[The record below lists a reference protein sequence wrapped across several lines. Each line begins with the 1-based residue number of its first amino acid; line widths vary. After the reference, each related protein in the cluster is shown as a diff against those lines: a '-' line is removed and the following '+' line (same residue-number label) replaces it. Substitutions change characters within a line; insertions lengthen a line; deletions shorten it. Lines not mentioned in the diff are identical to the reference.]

1 MPPRSAFEFPITQG
15 FGPGV
20 AADGPGTFR
29 GQRIPNMN
37 KGFDYGATLG
47 TPIPATTAGTVI
59 QAHDSGD
66 GWGISVKV
74 RDPNGFVHNYGH
86 MQAAN
91 VRVGQ
96 SIERGQVLGAVGYT
110 GRTDPVGPDGA
121 HLSYDVLN
129 ESTGEF
135 VDPSPWVGGG
145 SMNNY
150 ENMPDRGNNPVSFAN
165 MPNTGNNPN
174 EFVNMQSGSDPL
186 MQRIQALIQ
195 VITDPKAEP
204 FAAAQ
209 AAQALDGLVAVW
221 KLQNPYTPIDVAI
234 KQAEMQRQYEQR
246 QDQRTDSMYN
256 AALGEFTAKGNAQQQ
271 NFQNELGLSDRR
283 DQREYDI
290 FGAQRQYGVDQQ
302 QLADAEFANR
312 LLHFNALA
320 GNSDRE
326 LNNAQAQVSRSLQG
340 KNVGT
345 QRANQIDQ
353 TTMQAAAL
361 APPGGAEY
369 VPGMEPGGL
378 VATALRNIGATVPH
392 DAFRFPDATRG
403 QGFVNINPAQTL
415 LDQDAALGVSG
426 PIPEIPGFSP
436 IAPPTPPNYGE
447 MGITAQNPADLIAG
461 IRGNAPPTPPN
472 LDMSGYPQHPGY
484 GPLTGPPSLAGLL
497 SGGFNVNKPQN
508 FFNPGQRS
516 FSQNVPIPGPNGP
529 VTVYPFMSHEF
540 GPQMGSAYAQAV
552 TPPQRPPA
560 PPSGMNLPVLGNIN
574 PPSIPNIGGMNPM
587 DLLGILSP
595 GLGKASDIL
604 GLFGMGR

>member
-1 MPPRSAFEFPITQG
+1 MTRSWNIRYAGGKPVYATPEQMAQALRNAG
-15 FGPGV
+15 FSEEMIPTMV
-20 AADGPGTFR
+20 AIGMAESGGAL
-29 GQRIPNMN
+29 NVYN
-37 KGFDYGATLG
+37 DYGAWHHGPWQISGIHTGREQQENPQLYDL
-47 TPIPATTAGTVI
+47 
-59 QAHDSGD
+59 QA
-66 GWGISVKV
+66 
-74 RDPNGFVHNYGH
+74 N
-86 MQAAN
+86 AN
-91 VRVGQ
+91 MAKKIYDQQG
-96 SIERGQVLGAVGYT
+96 LGAWEAYTVGT
-110 GRTDPVGPDGA
+110 HQQFLP
-121 HLSYDVLN
+121 
-129 ESTGEF
+129 
-135 VDPSPWVGGG
+135 GGG
-145 SMNNY
+145 
-150 ENMPDRGNNPVSFAN
+150 RGMVNQNSAPTLDQMYA
-165 MPNTGNNPN
+165 PTTPTTGGG
-174 EFVNMQSGSDPL
+174 GSDPL
-186 MQRIQALIQ
+186 MQRIQAIIQ
-195 VITDPKAEP
+195 MITDPKADP
-204 FAAAQ
+204 VAAAQ

-484 GPLTGPPSLAGLL
+484 GPMTGPPSLAGLMG
-497 SGGFNVNKPQN
+497 GGFNVNKPESTPPPPPSTPYSAPLNGSPPWYQRGTRDTPHTEQVGMGG
-508 FFNPGQRS
+508 FNP
-516 FSQNVPIPGPNGP
+516 NVAPPRPP
-529 VTVYPFMSHEF
+529 
-540 GPQMGSAYAQAV
+540 
-552 TPPQRPPA
+552 TPPQIGDIFGLGSP
-560 PPSGMNLPVLGNIN
+560 NL
-574 PPSIPNIGGMNPM
+574 GGMTGGIQMPNLNINPM
-587 DLLGILSP
+587 DLLNWLTPHGVAQQMSGPIS
-595 GLGKASDIL
+595 S
-604 GLFGMGR
+604 LFGMGR